1 MRRFKLYVLSVLF
14 FVIFMWMLLKGVKL
28 KDYVEVELNGNILCL
43 SCIGIE

>member
-1 MRRFKLYVLSVLF
+1 MNRLKSYIVSLIVLALLLF
-14 FVIFMWMLLKGVKL
+14 ILIKGVKL

>member
-1 MRRFKLYVLSVLF
+1 MNRLKSYIVSLILLALLLF
-14 FVIFMWMLLKGVKL
+14 ILIKGVKL